1 MKKDK
6 YSKLQTKSVHP
17 AQFIKLNKK
26 IFIKK
31 FLKNHSGII
40 WPREMKIVKTLFK
53 IFPDESFWDGLE
65 LSFKLNSL
73 CWFLSDDGR
82 KFLNQEYKKFN
93 LNLPEVK
100 KFEFENNNLA
110 FNNKSSYDLNKA
122 LNLREFLNLW
132 QKKTL

>member
-1 MKKDK
+1 MKGK
-6 YSKLQTKSVHP
+6 YSKLQKKYVKIVKFTN
-17 AQFIKLNKK
+17 LNKK
-26 IFIKK
+26 DFVKK
-31 FLKNHSGII
+31 FLKDTTNIV
-40 WPREMKIVKTLFK
+40 WPREMKMVKSLFK
-53 IFPDESFWDGLE
+53 IFPNEEFWHGLE

-93 LNLPEVK
+93 LELPEIK
-100 KFEFENNNLA
+100 KFEIENNNIA
-110 FNNKSSYDLNKA
+110 FESKKSYDLDKV

>member
-1 MKKDK
+1 VQPVQ
-6 YSKLQTKSVHP
+6 STN
-17 AQFIKLNKK
+17 LNKK
-26 IFIKK
+26 TFIKK
-31 FLKNHSGII
+31 FIKDHSNLI
-40 WPREMKIVKTLFK
+40 WPKEMKMVKLLFQ
-53 IFPDESFWDGLE
+53 IFPNEDFWNSLE

-93 LNLPEVK
+93 LELPETK
-100 KFEFENNNLA
+100 KFEIENNNIA
-110 FNNKSSYDLNKA
+110 FESKKDYDLDKA